1 MKPYYARREE
11 FTIEENCFLWGMR
24 TIIPSSLRSKV
35 SLELRNSHPGI
46 LKMKSLAR
54 IHVWWPNTDAMIA
67 DIEVLCRMS
76 VNGFKP
82 IISFC
87 ASMVM
92 ASRNW
97 QRVYIDFARPVMGR
111 VLLIVVDTCSKW
123 IKVIPITKQQQP
135 WPKTVEVLRRLLAQF
150 GLPQPIASDNGPQ
163 FIAEQFSTVLRMNGI
178 KHI

>member
-11 FTIEENCFLWGMR
+11 FTIEENCFLWGIR

-46 LKMKSLAR
+46 VKMKSLAR

-82 IISFC
+82 IISFVHPW
-87 ASMVM
+87 S
-92 ASRNW
+92 W
-97 QRVYIDFARPVMGR
+97 RVEIG
-111 VLLIVVDTCSKW
+111 K
-123 IKVIPITKQQQP
+123 
-135 WPKTVEVLRRLLAQF
+135 E
-150 GLPQPIASDNGPQ
+150 
-163 FIAEQFSTVLRMNGI
+163 FILTLQDQLWGECY
-178 KHI
+178 